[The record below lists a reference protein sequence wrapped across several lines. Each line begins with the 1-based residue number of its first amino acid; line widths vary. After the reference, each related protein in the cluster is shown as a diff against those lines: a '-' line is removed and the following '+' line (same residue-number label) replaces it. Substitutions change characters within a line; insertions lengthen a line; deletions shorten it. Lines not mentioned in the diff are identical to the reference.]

1 MGVYESS
8 NQFRLVGAS
17 SGEVLVSLNAQE
29 LYISVNNTCLKLLR
43 PREIRVSL
51 WGKIRVLISK
61 DSLEC

>member
-8 NQFRLVGAS
+8 NQFRLVGA